1 MVGLVYPLKLSA
13 YQNEVGS
20 MIALMALFGPAHTL
34 FSYFISFG
42 FSKPQSALK
51 FISIAYMLSG
61 FVIPFVLKIISLGVD
76 RCEGKFYVVSQL
88 ISQGIPLHPMS

>member
-1 MVGLVYPLKLSA
+1 MVWLVYPLKLTA
-13 YQNEVGS
+13 YQKEIKS

-34 FSYFISFG
+34 FSYLISFG

-61 FVIPFVLKIISLGVD
+61 FVIPFVLKIIGIGVD
-76 RCEGKFYVVSQL
+76 RCEGYFYKSSQIL
-88 ISQGIPLHPMS
+88 S